1 MIETISKIWGGDSS
15 NYLQRIFLSTKLQNH
30 LKKIHQDPVKIIIKN
45 KTITLSCRGA
55 AQASFFRLRR
65 RRLYGEMANILGKGH
80 GYKIVVR
87 VRSN

>member
-1 MIETISKIWGGDSS
+1 MIEPISNILGRASS
-15 NYLQRIFLSTKLQNH
+15 NYLQRIYLATKLQNH
-30 LKKIHQDPVKIIIKN
+30 LKKIHQAPIKVIIKN

-65 RRLYGEMANILGKGH
+65 RRLYGEIANILGKGH

-87 VRSN
+87 VKGN